1 MRKFSRRERNDVRNA
16 SGKIRDARLARWLEA
31 RTNME
36 SSGGPLP
43 RNRKLDSVRYHRL
56 QYKTKTQ
63 RTVHLLLVVVVVD
76 CDIECNLQRKADSD
90 STVSLVFF
98 ACSLPLVRHV
108 TPAKSVSPFP
118 RLSIPRGVAT
128 KKILG
133 SAFVARII
141 LATFLLFILFSA
153 HTHGRICWSLSRRRN
168 LLFFLLLSVLSKEQ
182 FSTPRA
188 IDGRR

>member
-1 MRKFSRRERNDVRNA
+1 M
-16 SGKIRDARLARWLEA
+16 
-31 RTNME
+31 
-36 SSGGPLP
+36 
-43 RNRKLDSVRYHRL
+43 
-56 QYKTKTQ
+56 
-63 RTVHLLLVVVVVD
+63 HLLLVVVVVD

-141 LATFLLFILFSA
+141 LATFIIHSLFRSHSWTYLLVVVAKKKLVVFLASFRAFERTILNTESYRWTTMTTKSPFP
-153 HTHGRICWSLSRRRN
+153 
-168 LLFFLLLSVLSKEQ
+168 SV
-182 FSTPRA
+182 
-188 IDGRR
+188 